1 MVAHT
6 TVSVCGFN
14 KGLAQGIRPRTKLR
28 VFTETFF
35 SSNSYI
41 YDKKT
46 LPLAKRSTLH
56 SSHL

>member
-6 TVSVCGFN
+6 TISVCGFN

-35 SSNSYI
+35 HPIPTSMT
-41 YDKKT
+41 KK
-46 LPLAKRSTLH
+46 LCP
-56 SSHL
+56 